1 MPDGDRLEALVFLE
15 QFGEVISDR
24 LVDALD
30 VPFVDREPHERRSER
45 LGHREGR
52 VYGTPV
58 VAVEVPLVEQF
69 IVVDH
74 QERRRPARLQV
85 PFEATVTTAA
95 SDGLDLGSIGV
106 VRGQLIEVGDGGRV
120 VDGASGEPLEVL
132 VVGLAPED
140 APCQVEVRRRQIP
153 NNDNDQGEQ
162 KERARADQHKLG
174 WSCKLHDRHRKAI
187 SALRFC
193 AYFRTPQG
201 RSRPRYSDGAR
212 SLARG
217 LGPLYPSLPVPL
229 CPERRM
235 YYDHP
240 PTVPA
245 ELCLLSMR
253 RGLRAGRVLQS
264 RQKSKSPSRCSVG
277 VLPHPARTEQRAADR
292 GPDEGEHEQ
301 QHKYDQQRAIVA
313 PHTFSPLSQHHDAT
327 QHASMHLRR
336 VSSPN
341 LVEGAFSE
349 LRLDG
354 VLRSSHSP
362 DSTAMSA

>member
-1 MPDGDRLEALVFLE
+1 M
-15 QFGEVISDR
+15 
-24 LVDALD
+24 
-30 VPFVDREPHERRSER
+30 
-45 LGHREGR
+45 
-52 VYGTPV
+52 
-58 VAVEVPLVEQF
+58 
-69 IVVDH
+69 
-74 QERRRPARLQV
+74 
-85 PFEATVTTAA
+85 A
-95 SDGLDLGSIGV
+95 S
-106 VRGQLIEVGDGGRV
+106 
-120 VDGASGEPLEVL
+120 SGEPLEVL

-201 RSRPRYSDGAR
+201 RSRPRHSDGAR

-240 PTVPA
+240 PYQQNYA
-245 ELCLLSMR
+245 YYQCGGGCEQRESCK
-253 RGLRAGRVLQS
+253 S

-362 DSTAMSA
+362 DSTALSA